1 LPRQIICLGP
11 DFFSHACADRSSS
24 PAPSLDSRTV
34 LVRHPVRS
42 EVFISFTREAVRRP
56 RLLAVFFLCG
66 RHVPRSRSSR
76 RLDSFPVFRSR
87 SQFPARRPT
96 SGVRCAHPRCVF
108 DLSTAVPFSFATRD
122 YAARRFWQPVSRCF
136 VFSCD
141 SCSSTRGFF
150 GSCARFVLPHDSIQ
164 TSRQSASGLLL
175 ILPSPVLF
183 SDRACPVLVSP
194 GPFPA
199 RLGFCSGK
207 LEFGPGPRGPDW
219 LQFLLPRSRFLSIS
233 FFFRSQFVCAHVC
246 LSPSVIALHAC
257 CRKASFLPTLLTSCS
272 RAPVGFSCWRRS
284 KFRGLALIFAARS
297 AECASDLLLP
307 RPVRS
312 RVGSRFVFLCTSCK
326 IRLFGQLGL
335 NLILSHPI
343 KSSIKVF
350 LVLVALL

>member
-219 LQFLLPRSRFLSIS
+219 LQFLLPRSRFLSICS
-233 FFFRSQFVCAHVC
+233 GFAGSVSCPLRILLGEIGVRPRSARSRLAAISPTAVTIFVDLFFFSFSVCVC
-246 LSPSVIALHAC
+246 PCVSVTVSDCLAC
-257 CRKASFLPTLLTSCS
+257 VLPQ
-272 RAPVGFSCWRRS
+272 G
-284 KFRGLALIFAARS
+284 LIFTDASHFLLKS
-297 AECASDLLLP
+297 AGGLQLLAPQQVSWPCLDFRCQEC
-307 RPVRS
+307 
-312 RVGSRFVFLCTSCK
+312 
-326 IRLFGQLGL
+326 
-335 NLILSHPI
+335 
-343 KSSIKVF
+343 
-350 LVLVALL
+350 